1 MKKALAPK
9 PSMSSP
15 GAIDAIIVNYRC
27 ASETL
32 SAVDRLAGWPGTI
45 WVVDNSAETV
55 EANLLRAALSGHHGI
70 RLLLAED
77 NLGFAGGCNLA
88 YAQGKAPYV
97 LLLNPDARIDPAEVE
112 RLVAVM
118 EIMPRL
124 AAVAPAIFW
133 DEGRRFLLPTLM
145 PEEPLWWLGR
155 TIASRWP
162 QGTGKAMAQA
172 WLKWQGRLHAAVSPQ
187 SVRYLSGAVLLL
199 RRSAIEQAGGLFDQ
213 RYFMF
218 YEDADLSR
226 RLCQAGFGLALLPTA
241 HAVHRWRNR
250 QNKYPLMAQSAPLYN
265 RRHFP
270 RLCRF
275 ASLWHGRAEAPFAP
289 LAGLPDRQADRWG
302 LGRLLPGPIG
312 SLSNLEQV
320 LSSRAI
326 QAISPSPTGFPAIF
340 RPRGKS
346 FAALAEEDWG
356 ALDAGRYLC
365 LARDGDA
372 CEWLAFDKAS

>member
-1 MKKALAPK
+1 
-9 PSMSSP
+9 MSSP

-32 SAVDRLAGWPGTI
+32 CAVDRLAGWPGTI

-88 YAQGKAPYV
+88 YAQGEAPYV
-97 LLLNPDARIDPAEVE
+97 LLLNPDARIDPVEVE

-118 EIMPRL
+118 AIMPRL

-133 DEGRRFLLPTLM
+133 DGGQRFLLPTLL
-145 PEEPLWWLGR
+145 PEEPLWWLR
-155 TIASRWP
+155 RVLASRWP
-162 QGTGKAMAQA
+162 QGAGQALARA
-172 WLKWQGRLHAAVSPQ
+172 WLDWQQRLHRADSPQ
-187 SVRYLSGAVLLL
+187 AVRYLSGAALLL
-199 RRSAIEQAGGLFDQ
+199 RRSAIEQAGGLFDP

-226 RLCQAGFGLALLPTA
+226 RLRRAGFGLALLPTA
-241 HAVHRWRNR
+241 RAVHRWRNR
-250 QNKYPLMAQSAPLYN
+250 QNKLPLMAQSAPLYN

-270 RLCRF
+270 GLCRL
-275 ASLWHGRAEAPFAP
+275 ASLWQGRAEAPLEP
-289 LAGLPDRQADRWG
+289 LAGPPDRRPGRWG
-302 LGRLLPGPIG
+302 LGKLLAAPVDC
-312 SLSNLEQV
+312 LADLEHA
-320 LSSRAI
+320 LAGRAI
-326 QAISPSPTGFPAIF
+326 IAISPSPTGFPAIF
-340 RPRGKS
+340 RPQGEVS
-346 FAALAEEDWG
+346 AALAEADWQ

-365 LARDGDA
+365 MAQDGDA
-372 CEWLAFDKAS
+372 CEWLAFDKAG